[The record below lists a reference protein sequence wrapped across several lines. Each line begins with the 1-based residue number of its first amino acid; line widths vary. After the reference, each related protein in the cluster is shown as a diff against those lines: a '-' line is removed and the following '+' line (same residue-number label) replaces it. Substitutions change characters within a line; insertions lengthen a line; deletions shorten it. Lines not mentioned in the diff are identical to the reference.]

1 MTGRCIETDAQE
13 VRLASLNKFDAVNEC
28 AFRDSNLCHDSRR
41 SLDADAIPDR
51 DDGANGQLT
60 I

>member
-1 MTGRCIETDAQE
+1 
-13 VRLASLNKFDAVNEC
+13 LASLNKLNAVNEC
-28 AFRDSNLCHDSRR
+28 AFRDSNLRYDPRR

-51 DDGANGQLT
+51 DNGANGQST